1 MNKYICLIVI
11 LIIIICS
18 LIKSDGL
25 YISKSTIDGLGLFAG
40 KDYKTGN
47 IIIPNIF
54 HNKPND
60 KIINNIRISKSKFD
74 EYIIEEGKYI
84 NHCSVQYNSDVI
96 TKDKKIYKLIA
107 IKDIKEGEEITANYD
122 RVHFSYPFIAKSSET
137 FNNC

>member
-47 IIIPNIF
+47 ILQGLLKFTFDCGQGFMRLFIICLLCL
-54 HNKPND
+54 
-60 KIINNIRISKSKFD
+60 IS
-74 EYIIEEGKYI
+74 EYVY
-84 NHCSVQYNSDVI
+84 
-96 TKDKKIYKLIA
+96 
-107 IKDIKEGEEITANYD
+107 
-122 RVHFSYPFIAKSSET
+122 
-137 FNNC
+137 